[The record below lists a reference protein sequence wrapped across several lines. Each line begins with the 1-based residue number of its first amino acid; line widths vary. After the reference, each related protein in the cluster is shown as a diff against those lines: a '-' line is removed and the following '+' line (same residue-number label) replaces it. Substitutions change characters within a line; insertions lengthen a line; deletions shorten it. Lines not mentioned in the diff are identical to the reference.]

1 MLLLTGFKDSYC
13 QKKDSL
19 HISLLADA
27 YFSWCPASSKAQRI
41 GYIANYHHFNKTA
54 INFSAADF
62 HYRSGHFRTNIGI
75 MAGTYAHRNMALEE
89 PWARNIYEANI
100 GYRFTS
106 DEAVWIDAGVLP
118 SHIGFESVPAQKNWS
133 AGRSLVA
140 DLSPYYETGLRLSYE
155 PNSSWYFAI
164 LALNGWQRITAPI
177 ERFGESWGMQ
187 ISWQPEPNWLINTSS
202 FIGRVPTENEPSTR
216 IYSNLFTT
224 LQLNPRM
231 WMMGGWDWGIQG
243 NQSLQWNDLLFQ
255 YRYAVI
261 QNRFFGNLR
270 YEYLSDPQSVF
281 KLSSAGLKNQIHLA
295 SFNVDYIPV
304 RQCMLRAEVGYQF
317 SHNKIFNMGDL
328 YEDRMLSFLLI
339 ASVQLDY
346 IK

>member
-1 MLLLTGFKDSYC
+1 
-13 QKKDSL
+13 
-19 HISLLADA
+19 
-27 YFSWCPASSKAQRI
+27 
-41 GYIANYHHFNKTA
+41 
-54 INFSAADF
+54 
-62 HYRSGHFRTNIGI
+62 
-75 MAGTYAHRNMALEE
+75 
-89 PWARNIYEANI
+89 
-100 GYRFTS
+100 
-106 DEAVWIDAGVLP
+106 
-118 SHIGFESVPAQKNWS
+118 
-133 AGRSLVA
+133 
-140 DLSPYYETGLRLSYE
+140 
-155 PNSSWYFAI
+155 
-164 LALNGWQRITAPI
+164 
-177 ERFGESWGMQ
+177 MQ

-317 SHNKIFNMGDL
+317 SPNKIFNMGDL